1 MQQTVTPDSLFQV
14 ATGYMAS
21 KHLFVAA
28 EIGLFEHI
36 ADSGST
42 LDELSARTGVPR
54 RTLRMVADA
63 MVALGFVERRG
74 DLYLN
79 GPVAATFL
87 AGRTPA
93 DLRPMMRF
101 WNRLSYPRWL
111 SLEPA
116 VRTDGATAGGYHVG
130 FTPEDQRIFS
140 EGVESVTAGA
150 AQALASGYD
159 FARHR
164 RVIDIGGGTGS
175 FLIFILT
182 RHPHLEGTL
191 FELPAVTGLA
201 RERIASSA
209 MASQIDVLEGDFS
222 KDAIPRGHDAA
233 ILANIIHGLSP
244 EQNLT
249 LLRAIRDTMQPA
261 ARLLIVDFWT
271 DPTHTDPMFAALMAG
286 EFLVNASNGD
296 VYSRAEG
303 ESWLRQTGWRQVDH
317 LPLVGPASVLV
328 GEAV

>member
-1 MQQTVTPDSLFQV
+1 
-14 ATGYMAS
+14 MAS

-42 LDELSARTGVPR
+42 LDELSERTHVPR
-54 RTLRMVADA
+54 RTLRMIAAA

-87 AGRTPA
+87 AGHTPA
-93 DLRPMMRF
+93 DLRPTMRF

-111 SLEPA
+111 NLEAA
-116 VRTDGATAGGYHVG
+116 VRTDGATTKEYHGG
-130 FTPEDQRIFS
+130 FTPEDQRVFS
-140 EGVESVTAGA
+140 EGVEAVTARA
-150 AQALASGYD
+150 AQELAAGYD
-159 FARHR
+159 FARHQR
-164 RVIDIGGGTGS
+164 IIDIGGGTGS

-182 RHPHLEGTL
+182 RHPHLQGTL

-201 RERIASSA
+201 RRRIGSSA
-209 MASQIDVLEGDFS
+209 VALRVGVHEGDFLN
-222 KDAIPRGHDAA
+222 DPIPRGHDAA
-233 ILANIIHGLSP
+233 ILANIIHGHSP
-244 EQNLT
+244 EQNVALF
-249 LLRAIRDTMQPA
+249 RAIRDAVQPG

-271 DPTHTDPMFAALMAG
+271 DRTHTDPVFGALMTG
-286 EFLVNASNGD
+286 DFLVNTGAGD
-296 VYSRAEG
+296 VYSREEG
-303 ESWLRQTGWRQVDH
+303 ESWLRPTGWRSVNH
-317 LPLVGPASVLV
+317 LPLAGPSSVLV